1 MYPAKTTLNCLM
13 SWRVGRE
20 DVIPH
25 RRETVAENNIDFP
38 TGCLGQQNV
47 TVACLSYVYLALIKE
62 EVVLLTFALISCYT
76 HVWCRSINME
86 SKRRT
91 RS

>member
-1 MYPAKTTLNCLM
+1 MCPAKTTLNCLM

-20 DVIPH
+20 GVIPH
-25 RRETVAENNIDFP
+25 RRETVAENNLDFP

-47 TVACLSYVYLALIKE
+47 SVACLSYVHLALMKE
-62 EVVLLTFALISCYT
+62 GVVLLTFALISRYT
-76 HVWCRSINME
+76 HVGCRSINME
-86 SKRRT
+86 SKRRS